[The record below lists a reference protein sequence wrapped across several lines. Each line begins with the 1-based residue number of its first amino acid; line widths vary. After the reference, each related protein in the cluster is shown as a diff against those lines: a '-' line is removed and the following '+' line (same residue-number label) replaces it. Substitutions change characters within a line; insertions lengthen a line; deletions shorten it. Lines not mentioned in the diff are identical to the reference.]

1 MIGCQR
7 SVSSRSKAFDPGD
20 EIDISA
26 MIDFGTVAVRGL
38 PEIRFVTSRGERS
51 LRPLPSHEMRALH
64 ENWFFVA
71 VISNGLVGLWGI
83 VLLVLKRS
91 VGRAF
96 NWATGVAV
104 VAMLIQVGLGL
115 LVYQQGHRPANDFH
129 LFYGFVILF
138 TFTFAYLYRAQ
149 MSKRPALSW
158 GLMLLFV
165 MGLGLRAWSNVS

>member
-7 SVSSRSKAFDPGD
+7 SVSSRSKAFDTGD
-20 EIDISA
+20 GIDISA
-26 MIDFGTVAVRGL
+26 MIDFGAVAVCGL

-64 ENWFFVA
+64 GNWFFVA